1 MLVNDWMKWMIA
13 NPQTVRW
20 TEGHRS
26 HTDYVSEDYWGQI
39 MNADLLSERKGPY
52 RIKTKWKNSRSE
64 GNNKKIKKEKKKKDP
79 QNLGSKSF
87 LGFTGQGK
95 AAAGTAS
102 VSVQ

>member
-1 MLVNDWMKWMIA
+1 M
-13 NPQTVRW
+13 QTC
-20 TEGHRS
+20 
-26 HTDYVSEDYWGQI
+26 Y
-39 MNADLLSERKGPY
+39 L
-52 RIKTKWKNSRSE
+52 
-64 GNNKKIKKEKKKKDP
+64 KEKGTRALQNQDKVKEQQEWRKQQKDKRRRKKKDP